1 MSLEYQKKG
10 YDKCE
15 YLIKAPPDSNIIA
28 LNFTDLVGF
37 GSAVGGTLPDTYT
50 DPAGSDREALLPC
63 LPPEL
68 TISDETPGPH
78 GIVSSKICKSQNY
91 QTPHVFHFKSNV
103 LKIIYVWVED
113 EQSGFTLDIN
123 FHHSFSKYF
132 SLAFCNH
139 PDLTPPHY
147 IYLGEMKSFESNVLT
162 FTCCES
168 FFIPTGRDKEL
179 LRFRM
184 SQIPGTVNHLSLYQ

>member
-1 MSLEYQKKG
+1 MVSLDYQKKG
-10 YDKCE
+10 YDKSE

-37 GSAVGGTLPDTYT
+37 QSIVSGTVSH
-50 DPAGSDREALLPC
+50 AQRNQVGSDPEDLLPC

-68 TISDETPGPH
+68 TISDETQGHH
-78 GIVSSKICKSQNY
+78 GLVGSRICKSQNY

-123 FHHSFSKYF
+123 FHQSFSKY
-132 SLAFCNH
+132 LCV
-139 PDLTPPHY
+139 D
-147 IYLGEMKSFESNVLT
+147 
-162 FTCCES
+162 
-168 FFIPTGRDKEL
+168 IP
-179 LRFRM
+179 
-184 SQIPGTVNHLSLYQ
+184 S